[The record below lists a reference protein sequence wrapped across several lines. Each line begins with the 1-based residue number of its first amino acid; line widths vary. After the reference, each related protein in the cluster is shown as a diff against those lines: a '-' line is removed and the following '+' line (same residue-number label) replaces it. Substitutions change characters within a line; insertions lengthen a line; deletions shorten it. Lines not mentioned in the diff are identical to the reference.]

1 MARPRP
7 VCRPSGTRLCF
18 TLASRRLRFGLSS
31 IAASRLKQLRT
42 SGFFAVL
49 VVATQTRPCR
59 HRTKS
64 KVDCEVIYN
73 VVMRRPLTIAAFV
86 VVLVLVAHASA
97 SAQRGGMRSSRGGR
111 GGAVGR
117 PSGGGH
123 GIAFGR
129 AMGGTSGGHAFGGM
143 RAGRHTGIGARPF
156 FRGDGFGGRR
166 FHSRGFHHCFGCR
179 RGFGFPWYAGYG
191 YGGYYDP
198 YWWWD
203 SSSSYDYDEERELTL
218 ANEMNAASVEEQ
230 RLREQDDRE
239 RERDQ
244 DVYARRSQP
253 PEDDRAAVDPATALV
268 FRDQHVEEV
277 RNYAIA
283 GGTLWVLNDHQ
294 AGKKIPLAQLDLA
307 ATARMNDD
315 RGVDFQVPK

>member
-1 MARPRP
+1 
-7 VCRPSGTRLCF
+7 
-18 TLASRRLRFGLSS
+18 
-31 IAASRLKQLRT
+31 
-42 SGFFAVL
+42 
-49 VVATQTRPCR
+49 
-59 HRTKS
+59 
-64 KVDCEVIYN
+64 
-73 VVMRRPLTIAAFV
+73 MRRPLTIAAFV
-86 VVLVLVAHASA
+86 VLVFITHVSA
-97 SAQRGGMRSSRGGR
+97 SAQRGGMRSSGGGR
-111 GGAVGR
+111 GGAVGH

-123 GIAFGR
+123 GV
-129 AMGGTSGGHAFGGM
+129 AMGRPIGGISGGHAFGGM
-143 RAGRHTGIGARPF
+143 HAGLHNGIGARPS

-179 RGFGFPWYAGYG
+179 RGFGYPFYAGYG

-203 SSSSYDYDEERELTL
+203 SSSSYDYDQERELAL

-244 DVYARRSQP
+244 DVYARRSQAR
-253 PEDDRAAVDPATALV
+253 EEERAAADPATALV

-277 RNYAIA
+277 HNYAIA

-307 ATARMNDD
+307 ATVKMNDD
-315 RGVDFQVPK
+315 RGVDFQMPGPVLSIQIVR

>member
-1 MARPRP
+1 
-7 VCRPSGTRLCF
+7 
-18 TLASRRLRFGLSS
+18 
-31 IAASRLKQLRT
+31 
-42 SGFFAVL
+42 
-49 VVATQTRPCR
+49 
-59 HRTKS
+59 
-64 KVDCEVIYN
+64 
-73 VVMRRPLTIAAFV
+73 MRRSATIAAFV
-86 VVLVLVAHASA
+86 VLVLIAYVSA
-97 SAQRGGMRSSRGGR
+97 SAQRGGMRSSGGGR

-123 GIAFGR
+123 GIAIGR
-129 AMGGTSGGHAFGGM
+129 SIGGTSGGRAFGGM
-143 RAGRHTGIGARPF
+143 RAGLHTGIGARPS
-156 FRGDGFGGRR
+156 FRGDGFGGRH

-203 SSSSYDYDEERELTL
+203 SSSSYDYDEERELAL

-244 DVYARRSQP
+244 DLYARRSQAR
-253 PEDDRAAVDPATALV
+253 EEERAAAVPATALV

-294 AGKKIPLAQLDLA
+294 AGKKIPLAQLDLD
-307 ATARMNDD
+307 ATAKMNDD
-315 RGVDFQVPK
+315 RGVDFQVPGPSLSLSIVR

>member
-1 MARPRP
+1 
-7 VCRPSGTRLCF
+7 
-18 TLASRRLRFGLSS
+18 
-31 IAASRLKQLRT
+31 
-42 SGFFAVL
+42 
-49 VVATQTRPCR
+49 
-59 HRTKS
+59 
-64 KVDCEVIYN
+64 
-73 VVMRRPLTIAAFV
+73 MRRPATIAAFV
-86 VVLVLVAHASA
+86 VFVVLLAHVSA
-97 SAQRGGMRSSRGGR
+97 SAQRGGMRSSGGGR

-123 GIAFGR
+123 GIAIGR
-129 AMGGTSGGHAFGGM
+129 SIGRTSGGGHGVDVGRSIGGTSGGHAFGGM
-143 RAGRHTGIGARPF
+143 RAGLHTGIGARPS

-179 RGFGFPWYAGYG
+179 RGFGYPWYAGYG

-198 YWWWD
+198 YWWRD
-203 SSSSYDYDEERELTL
+203 SSSSYDYDEERELAL
-218 ANEMNAASVEEQ
+218 ANEMNVVSVEEQ

-244 DVYARRSQP
+244 DLYARRLQAR
-253 PEDDRAAVDPATALV
+253 EEERAAAVPATALV

-315 RGVDFQVPK
+315 RGVDFQVPQ